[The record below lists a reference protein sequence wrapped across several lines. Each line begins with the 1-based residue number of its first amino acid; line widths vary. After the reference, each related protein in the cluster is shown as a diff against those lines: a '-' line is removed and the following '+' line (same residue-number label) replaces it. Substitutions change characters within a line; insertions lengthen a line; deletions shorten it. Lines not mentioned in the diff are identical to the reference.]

1 VHPLPAA
8 TIGGAEG
15 WHRLHPLSPV
25 VRLGRAIPAGVAAIA
40 IYLIDQR
47 HGKGQ
52 GDLGASL
59 TFYGVFF
66 ALIFVFAIVNWLV
79 TRWRADG
86 GTLRIERGLLKRSS
100 IQVPISSIQAIDI
113 VSPLVARFLGLSEL
127 RLRTGGASRAD
138 ARLAYLRDE
147 QAQVLR
153 ARLLAIAHGVHE
165 DTPAPPETLLLS
177 VPGTRLVASVLIS
190 SEGVIA
196 VVGVAAAIALVNV
209 SPGAAAA
216 VGASAF
222 SVLIGAVARV
232 WRRVNTELG
241 FSVAEAPDGLR
252 VRSGLLQTVAETIP
266 RGRIQSVRL
275 QEPLLWR
282 PFGWCRVELHVAGGE
297 QRSEGR
303 GGRRLAR
310 ALLPVG
316 SAEEAAALLRRLLPG
331 LPPRGSRPPARARF
345 KSPLRY
351 HFLSGGHDESYAVG
365 GTGRLTRVTTWVP
378 LSKVQSIRTVEG
390 PVQRML
396 HLATLHLDT
405 PGRFHGAS
413 LVDRDGKEVA
423 ELAASLPSLCAA
435 ARKRDP
441 GLPTGVPAVP
451 GPPGP
456 APPVPSAEQPRDG
469 IA

>member
-1 VHPLPAA
+1 
-8 TIGGAEG
+8 
-15 WHRLHPLSPV
+15 
-25 VRLGRAIPAGVAAIA
+25 VRLGRAIPAGIAAIA
-40 IYLIDQR
+40 IYQIDQR
-47 HGKGQ
+47 HGTNK

-59 TFYGVFF
+59 TFYGVLV
-66 ALIFVFAIVNWLV
+66 ALILVFAVINWLV

-113 VSPLVARFLGLSEL
+113 VAPLAARFLGLAEL

-147 QAQVLR
+147 QAQALR

-177 VPGTRLVASVLIS
+177 VPGPRLVASVLIS
-190 SEGVIA
+190 NEGVGA
-196 VVGVAAAIALVNV
+196 VLGVAGAIALVNV
-209 SPGAAAA
+209 SPAAAAA

-241 FSVAEAPDGLR
+241 FTVAEAPDGLR

-316 SAEEAAALLRRLLPG
+316 SAEQAAALLWRLLPG
-331 LPPRGSRPPARARF
+331 LPARGPRPPGRARF

-351 HFLSGGHDESYAVG
+351 HFLSGGHDETYAVG

-405 PGRFHGAS
+405 PGRFHGAA
-413 LVDRDGKEVA
+413 LVDREGAEVA
-423 ELAASLPSLCAA
+423 KLAAALPSLCAA
-435 ARKRDP
+435 ARRRDP
-441 GLPTGVPAVP
+441 GLPSALVGSPRP
-451 GPPGP
+451 D
-456 APPVPSAEQPRDG
+456 PSAEQPGNG

>member
-1 VHPLPAA
+1 VAQSPGHAV
-8 TIGGAEG
+8 EG
-15 WHRLHPLSPV
+15 WHRLHPLSPL

-40 IYLIDQR
+40 IYQIDHR
-47 HGKGQ
+47 HGNGQ
-52 GDLGASL
+52 GGDLGASL
-59 TFYGVFF
+59 SIYGVFF
-66 ALIFVFAIVNWLV
+66 ALIFVFAVVNWLV

-113 VSPLVARFLGLSEL
+113 VSPLVARFLGLAEL

-177 VPGTRLVASVLIS
+177 VPGSRLVASVLIS
-190 SEGVIA
+190 NEGVVALLGIA
-196 VVGVAAAIALVNV
+196 GTIALVNV
-209 SPGAAAA
+209 SPAAAAA
-216 VGASAF
+216 VGVSAF
-222 SVLIGAVARV
+222 SILLGTVARV

-303 GGRRLAR
+303 GGHRLAR

-316 SAEEAAALLRRLLPG
+316 SAEEASALMRRLLPG
-331 LPPRGSRPPARARF
+331 LPARGTPAPSRARF
-345 KSPLRY
+345 KSPIRF

-405 PGRFHGAS
+405 PGRFHGAA
-413 LVDRDGKEVA
+413 LVDRDGAEVA
-423 ELAASLPSLCAA
+423 ELAAALPPLCAA

-441 GLPTGVPAVP
+441 GLPSAVT
-451 GPPGP
+451 GP
-456 APPVPSAEQPRDG
+456 ARPRPSAEEPRNG
-469 IA
+469 VA